1 MSPTKSRFGSECP
14 NFRKD
19 SRSLCVG
26 QWRLVTLK
34 WSQSVADNP
43 RIRPR
48 HPGPELLLIWN
59 VKSLRRL
66 RESIRLPCGGEFSR
80 PRPCAS
86 WGQGAHA
93 VRTECRLPRPQRS
106 SAVASRRRPDRVHRK
121 RTSPPAPSVSP
132 AQIGEGCV
140 THTQCVRILK
150 GWIFL
155 IGKFNWRQT
164 AVSDTGV
171 AEVQPKCSVW
181 DKSCTLWRHLK
192 KIKAIFAAT
201 WTIWKY
207 YRMLQAGMIRNTTY
221 CIWICMDW
229 KYG

>member
-1 MSPTKSRFGSECP
+1 MSVPTLGKTAAVCVLDNEGWWPWNDHNPSLTILASGPDILGLNCCLSETWKVSDGSEKVFVFRAAV
-14 NFRKD
+14 NFHGRD
-19 SRSLCVG
+19 
-26 QWRLVTLK
+26 LVR
-34 WSQSVADNP
+34 AEA
-43 RIRPR
+43 R
-48 HPGPELLLIWN
+48 
-59 VKSLRRL
+59 
-66 RESIRLPCGGEFSR
+66 
-80 PRPCAS
+80 
-86 WGQGAHA
+86 
-93 VRTECRLPRPQRS
+93 VRTRS
-106 SAVASRRRPDRVHRK
+106 VLSAVFQGLNE
-121 RTSPPAPSVSP
+121 
-132 AQIGEGCV
+132 AQLWPLDGGQTEYIENAHLLQLHQHHQLKLEKAV
-140 THTQCVRILK
+140 WHTLCVRILK